1 MTVTNLDSKNESK
14 QAPYDFSLVH
24 AVDLLAE
31 MNHIQTFIC
40 SGALIELPA
49 ELMDTLNQ
57 RQSEL
62 LSEVSTI
69 VFQNNESSRPKN

>member
-1 MTVTNLDSKNESK
+1 MTVANLDSKNESK

-24 AVDLLAE
+24 ASDLLTQ
-31 MNHIQTFIC
+31 MNDIQTFIC

-62 LSEVSTI
+62 LSEVSMI
-69 VFQNNESSRPKN
+69 VYQNNQKSKLEN